1 MRLIAA
7 LAVLLLPA
15 AASAHPN
22 DPNYWSLRTMLRT
35 SDAGVQ
41 VVVGLEI
48 PVGTVLEGIVAEAGG
63 DADSVKA
70 RHEKKYTQAQ
80 WDALA
85 EGLTVT
91 VNGEPEKGSFAPL
104 EHPINGKAGEQ
115 FAVYLVGLQLPKP
128 EKAYGDTFTVVVSN
142 TAFPDAPMFHSV
154 FAKGTAPWAVAENSA
169 REVLGDA
176 VEIEDATE
184 VAEAWKQDDS
194 LRTITVKMERGG

>member
-1 MRLIAA
+1 MRLALTLAA
-7 LAVLLLPA
+7 LLLPA
-15 AASAHPN
+15 LASAHPN
-22 DPNYWSLRTMLRT
+22 DPNYWSLRTLLRT

-48 PVGTVLEGIVAEAGG
+48 PVGQVLAGMVAEAGG
-63 DADSVKA
+63 DPEAVKT

-91 VNGEPEKGSFAPL
+91 VNGTEEKGTFAPL

-115 FAVYLVGLQLPKP
+115 FAVYLVGLQLDKP
-128 EKAYGDTFTVVVSN
+128 QKAYGDDFTIVVTN
-142 TAFPDAPMFHSV
+142 TAFSDAPMFHSV
-154 FAKGTAPWAVAENSA
+154 FAKGTAPWTVAENSA
-169 REVLGDA
+169 RAVLGDA
-176 VEIEDATE
+176 VDIEDATE